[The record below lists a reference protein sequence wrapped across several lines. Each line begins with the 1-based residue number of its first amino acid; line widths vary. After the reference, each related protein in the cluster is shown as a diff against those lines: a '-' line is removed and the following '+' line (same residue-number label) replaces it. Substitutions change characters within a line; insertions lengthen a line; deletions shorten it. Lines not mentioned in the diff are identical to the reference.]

1 MGIEQELKNQ
11 GYRLEY
17 EQNEG
22 EDKKQVWMNDK
33 AGMALRIEWI
43 KIEKVRV

>member
-1 MGIEQELKNQ
+1 MGIEQELKNE

-17 EQNEG
+17 EHHDG

-33 AGMALRIEWI
+33 AGMALRIEWV
-43 KIEKVRV
+43 KIEKVRP